1 MYATQIQRTP
11 KSLYNFM
18 MPDPLKGRLKII
30 ADEYGMTMSHLV
42 RSFVQ
47 SGVEEIEQR
56 HRAATKGG
64 WSVGS
69 PKQPVTDRGEPLA
82 IFANL
87 PETDYEN
94 L

>member
-18 MPDPLKGRLKII
+18 MPDPLKGRLKVI
-30 ADEYGMTMSHLV
+30 ADEYGMPMSHLV

-56 HRAATKGG
+56 HRTATKGG
-64 WSVGS
+64 WSVGNA
-69 PKQPVTDRGEPLA
+69 KQPVTDRGEPLA
-82 IFANL
+82 IFANE
-87 PETDYEN
+87 PQTHNDW
-94 L
+94 